1 MPSVTETRSALVGR
15 AAELDVLRAA
25 LSQAQSGRGRLVA
38 VSGDAG
44 IGKTR
49 LVEELVAAADVPPAR
64 VLWGRC
70 LEQEGAPSY
79 WPWVRALRAL
89 AAARGIE
96 ALRDDVGTDAAAL
109 APILPELIAAD
120 GGAPRWPAGNELEA
134 RYRLFE
140 GVVALLRA
148 AAAEPLVL
156 VLEDVHWADEASLAL
171 LEYVASEL
179 DRTHLLL
186 IVTYRERK
194 RPRLPRA
201 LGDAVRRGQR
211 IVLRGLD
218 RDDVGAIVAAVAG
231 DAPPPAMVDRIAEI
245 TDGNPFF
252 LGEVVRAL
260 ETDGWHA
267 TGPLVLPDSVRESL
281 RRRLE
286 PLGDGERD
294 LLALAAVAGQEVD
307 VAVLQAAGGLEAT
320 TVLERLHAPV
330 EHGLVAPSAAGRF
343 RFVHAL
349 VRETIYGDLL
359 PATRV
364 RLHARIG
371 EAIERLY
378 ADESESSPLGTLAW
392 HFLHA
397 APLGTAAKA
406 VDYAQRAGQRAMGVY
421 AYPDALR
428 AFEQALDGI
437 GADALVRPRRL
448 ELRLLAAEA
457 ASRAG
462 YDVRAR
468 ELYPLAAQDARA
480 ASDGFALFR
489 AAVGYY
495 LVSRQEGEP
504 DPETAHLL
512 ELALAAT
519 GSEDSSIRA
528 MLLGLL
534 AAARHMADGG
544 FAHEALS
551 REAVEMSRRVNDFFA
566 LSLTLLL
573 RQFVLLGPDST
584 AERLALCNEA
594 LPLTDLPEPAHAA
607 GLGRTCCL
615 LELGDV
621 PAAIAEI
628 DGVSRAAERLRHAYW
643 QWQAAVQR
651 AGIALL
657 QGRFDDGVR
666 LAAEALATRRNANDP
681 VALQAF
687 VLQMFLARRD
697 TGHHGGLEGSIRW
710 MVERYPETQMWRCV
724 LAVFLADMNR
734 EDETRVVFEELACD
748 GFRHLRQDQHYP
760 AMLAWLARCCL
771 FLRDPVR
778 ALQLYPLLAPYAERN
793 IVVSVY
799 SRASLGSAHRYLGL
813 LCAAVG
819 QSDAAEIHFR
829 AAIAMNERM
838 GARPVV
844 ACAQHEYAR
853 VLQYRDGPGDRAAAD
868 ALLVRV
874 RDTAEACGMTQLL
887 EWLDRLGPSAP
898 APTPAPTAAP
908 MTPPVS
914 SVAVLRRDG
923 DVWIVGFGGETS
935 RMKDAKGVQ
944 LLVTLLQ
951 HPGQEVHALDL
962 AGGGPGAAA
971 DGAIVDRGDAGPL
984 LDPAARSAYKRRLD
998 DLRDE
1003 LEEAERY
1010 ADAGRADRA
1019 RHEMEFLAEELAR
1032 GVGLGGRDRRAASAA
1047 ERARVNVTRTIGAV
1061 MKKMAAL
1068 HPRLGEHLRASVRM
1082 GYFCVYAPDPA
1093 SPIRWEL

>member
-1 MPSVTETRSALVGR
+1 MPSAPEPRSACVGR

-25 LSQAQSGRGRLVA
+25 LAQAQAGRGRLVA
-38 VSGDAG
+38 LVGDAG

-49 LVEELVAAADVPPAR
+49 LVEELVAGAGLPAGR

-79 WPWVRALRAL
+79 WPWVRAFRGY
-89 AAARGIE
+89 AATRGIE
-96 ALRDDVGTDAAAL
+96 ALRADVGAAAAML
-109 APILPELIAAD
+109 MPILPELVPD
-120 GGAPRWPAGNELEA
+120 GASAHRPPLAGGDLEA
-134 RYRLFE
+134 RYQLFE
-140 GVVALLRA
+140 GVIALLRA
-148 AAAEPLVL
+148 AAAEPLVV

-179 DRTHLLL
+179 DGTHVLLV
-186 IVTYRERK
+186 VTYRDRK

-211 IVLRGLD
+211 IELRGLD
-218 RDDVGAIVAAVAG
+218 RAAVGSIVAGVAG
-231 DAPPPAMVDRIAEI
+231 DAPAPAVVDRIAEL

-252 LGEVVRAL
+252 LGEVLRAL
-260 ETDGWHA
+260 ADARWDTSA
-267 TGPLVLPDSVRESL
+267 PLVLPDSVRESL

-286 PLGDGERD
+286 PLGDDERA
-294 LLALAAVAGQEVD
+294 LLALAAVAGQEFD
-307 VAVLQAAGGLEAT
+307 LAVLQIAAPADAT
-320 TVLERLHAPV
+320 TLLERLHAPV
-330 EHGLVAPSAAGRF
+330 EHGLVAAAAGGRY

-378 ADESESSPLGTLAW
+378 ADESESSPLGTLAY

-421 AYPDALR
+421 AFHDALR
-428 AFEQALDGI
+428 AFEQALDAL
-437 GADALVRPRRL
+437 GADALDRPRRL
-448 ELRLLAAEA
+448 ELRWLAAEA

-462 YDVRAR
+462 FDVRAR

-495 LVSRQEGEP
+495 LVSRQEAEP
-504 DPETAHLL
+504 DPETVHLL
-512 ELALAAT
+512 EQALAVS

-534 AAARHMADGG
+534 AAARHWAEGG

-551 REAVEMSRRVNDFFA
+551 REAVDMSRRLNDFFA

-594 LPLTDLPEPAHAA
+594 LPLTEEHIPLHAA
-607 GLGRTCCL
+607 GLGRTCCF

-621 PAAIAEI
+621 AAAVAEI
-628 DGVSRAAERLRHAYW
+628 DTVARTAERLRHAYW
-643 QWQAAVQR
+643 QWQAGVQR

-657 QGRFDDGVR
+657 QGRFDDGAR

-681 VALQAF
+681 IALQVF

-734 EDETRVVFEELACD
+734 EDETRAVFEELARD

-799 SRASLGSAHRYLGL
+799 SRACLGSAHRYLGL

-853 VLQYRDGPGDRAAAD
+853 VLQYRGAPGDHATAAALLD
-868 ALLVRV
+868 AVR
-874 RDTAEACGMTQLL
+874 TTSEACGMPQML
-887 EWLDRLGPSAP
+887 EWLDRLGPVTAP
-898 APTPAPTAAP
+898 APVTPGPAAAA
-908 MTPPVS
+908 TP

-923 DVWIVGFGGETS
+923 DVWIVGLGGETA
-935 RMKDAKGVQ
+935 RMKDAKGVH
-944 LLVTLLQ
+944 LLARLLQ
-951 HPGQEVHALDL
+951 APGQEVHALDL
-962 AGGGPGAAA
+962 AGGAAAGAA
-971 DGAIVDRGDAGPL
+971 DGTVVDRGDAGPL
-984 LDPAARSAYKRRLD
+984 LDPAARTAYKHRLD

-1010 ADAGRADRA
+1010 ADAGRAARA

-1047 ERARVNVTRTIGAV
+1047 ERARVNATRTIGAV
-1061 MKKMAAL
+1061 VKKIATL

-1082 GYFCVYAPDPA
+1082 GYFCVYAPDPT